1 MLALFAR
8 IAPPRCSY
16 VNNFP
21 THDNPYNI
29 SLPADRDASF
39 AFLLADFGTDTI
51 VPGHTPCCQ
60 LDVANAMRAKRAE
73 LEAQGKSLLFV
84 AAGGDNFY
92 YRGLPAADAE
102 GKERWARWAGVYYNL
117 TDVAWL
123 GVLGN
128 HDLGCNDPY
137 ATCPAKA
144 PTPTTVGGQP
154 YACHQLDVDKGGHRA
169 GAAHAAHFH
178 VPDFNWVHASTPSTS
193 RSSASTPTTAPPPA
207 STASRPT
214 ARAARRRPRAARA
227 RRRCSA
233 RLADVAK
240 EGEALLNATAARGG
254 RNASAVRRVLLL
266 QHYPHECAAL
276 VAQFVAVNA
285 PERADRL
292 DVRCAGFGHVQDWT
306 TCEVAAG
313 GAAAATAA
321 DVMVGGGARTR
332 AATRVLYREG
342 EGGVRRPPLRRGR
355 RDDGRAG
362 DDGRAIA
369 CSDADGAAL
378 SAKRRSCSTRTMR
391 GGCARR
397 VRRRENRQYP
407 PRKRCASV
415 TSSPRSAG
423 SGSASAV
430 G

>member
-1 MLALFAR
+1 MLALFATT
-8 IAPPRCSY
+8 PSY

-21 THDNPYNI
+21 AHDNPYNI

-92 YRGLPAADAE
+92 YRGLPAAEAE

-178 VPDFNWVHASTPSTS
+178 VPDFNWVHRLDGLDLEVVGLDTNH
-193 RSSASTPTTAPPPA
+193 
-207 STASRPT
+207 
-214 ARAARRRPRAARA
+214 RAAAGIHRIQTDGGCGATAATCGQSEA
-227 RRRCSA
+227 ALQA

-240 EGEALLNATAARGG
+240 SGEALLNATAARGG

-276 VAQFVAVNA
+276 VAQFVANA

-292 DVRCAGFGHVQDWT
+292 DVRCAFGHVHST

-313 GAAAATAA
+313 GGGGDCR
-321 DVMVGGGARTR
+321 DVMVGGGGGCCRNQVVEKGKAGFGVLHFVEGGGMTVEQVTTGEHCVVMPSEVGGGMSE
-332 AATRVLYREG
+332 ANERVL
-342 EGGVRRPPLRRGR
+342 
-355 RDDGRAG
+355 
-362 DDGRAIA
+362 
-369 CSDADGAAL
+369 
-378 SAKRRSCSTRTMR
+378 
-391 GGCARR
+391 
-397 VRRRENRQYP
+397 
-407 PRKRCASV
+407 
-415 TSSPRSAG
+415 
-423 SGSASAV
+423 
-430 G
+430 